1 MHQEAPEPAAA
12 GTDFWRS
19 SGWHLLERRG
29 DGRHLVTDDFLRA
42 YLLRP
47 ELRPVAESC
56 EAECLL
62 HGSLLEAPRQPI
74 TPVGLLRLKDPDARE
89 NYEVF
94 ASFRDHLLRHRTLE
108 EAYLAL
114 ILGRGG
120 PVPPLFLEHLAHAIL
135 RGILDGCADG
145 LRLRAAECLFHA
157 QSVTLKDGAILL
169 ADADTVELH
178 ARTGGFGS
186 LGQLLVE
193 SQASLREVELD
204 VLSEANA
211 ASYLTRSDR
220 FDTVLD
226 VSFTRPGLDA
236 LCRVLEA
243 WVRHFLGLAVGI
255 QPLQSVRDER
265 WRWHVGLDAEATSIL
280 NALYAGEKLPEARA
294 SRLLS
299 LFRLEFKDPEVVRM
313 DARGRPVYMAMAQ
326 DARGR
331 LRLKPQN
338 LLVNLPLAEAG

>member
-1 MHQEAPEPAAA
+1 MNELAPAPAAA
-12 GTDFWRS
+12 AADFWRS

-42 YLLRP
+42 YLRRP
-47 ELRPVAESC
+47 ELRPVEESC
-56 EAECLL
+56 AAERAL
-62 HGSLLEAPRQPI
+62 HAALLEEPRRPI
-74 TPVGLLRLKDPDARE
+74 TPVTLLRLKDPDARE
-89 NYEVF
+89 NHAVF
-94 ASFRDHLLRHRTLE
+94 AGFRDLLLRHPTLE
-108 EAYLAL
+108 EAYRALAL
-114 ILGRGG
+114 GQGG

-145 LRLRAAECLFHA
+145 LRLRAAECLFRA
-157 QSVTLKDGAILL
+157 QSVHLEDGTILL
-169 ADADTVELH
+169 ADADTVDLH
-178 ARTGGFGS
+178 ARTGGHDG
-186 LGQLLVE
+186 
-193 SQASLREVELD
+193 ARRVELD
-204 VLSEANA
+204 VLGEAGA
-211 ASYLTRSDR
+211 AGYFARSDR

-226 VSFTRPGLDA
+226 VGFTRPGLDA

-280 NALYAGEKLPEARA
+280 NALYAGEALPEERA
-294 SRLLS
+294 GRLLS
-299 LFRLEFKDPEVVRM
+299 LFRLEFKDPEAVRM
-313 DARGRPVYMAMAQ
+313 DVRGRPVYMAMAQ
-326 DARGR
+326 DAQGR